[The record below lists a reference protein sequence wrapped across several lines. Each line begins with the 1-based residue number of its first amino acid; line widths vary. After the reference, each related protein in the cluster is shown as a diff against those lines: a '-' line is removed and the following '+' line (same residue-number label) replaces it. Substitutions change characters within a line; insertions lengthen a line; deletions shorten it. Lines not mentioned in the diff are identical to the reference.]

1 MISPIDR
8 QRIQYINNLMD
19 NLHNKLNDLHES
31 LVDRE
36 FNDIESTSAE
46 IIEELNLLIES
57 IKDEL

>member
-19 NLHNKLNDLHES
+19 NLHNKLNDLYES

-46 IIEELNLLIES
+46 IIDELNLLIES